1 MLQLS
6 GTIGDIVTILPHSC
20 GFGFCCGVW
29 GGLGVV
35 LGGFGFVGFF
45 TPEHTLSAL
54 SLPFHFL
61 LYWDGEKQS

>member
-6 GTIGDIVTILPHSC
+6 GTIGDIFTILPRSC
-20 GFGFCCGVW
+20 CFGFCCGVC

-35 LGGFGFVGFF
+35 SGGFVFAGFF

-61 LYWDGEKQS
+61 LYGDGEKQS